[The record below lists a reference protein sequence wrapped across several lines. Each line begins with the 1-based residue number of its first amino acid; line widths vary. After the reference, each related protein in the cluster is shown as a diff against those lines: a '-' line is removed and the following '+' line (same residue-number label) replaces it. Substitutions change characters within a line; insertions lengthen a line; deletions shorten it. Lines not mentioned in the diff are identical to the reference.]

1 MTTDAKVQIG
11 LSTDFLEG
19 TSVTTP
25 AGANLFR
32 EGVVLSDPDDAQGRA
47 NVRQLSTQLL
57 NSDKG
62 IVTNTVIHGV
72 TTGGGGG
79 YHDVKVTPSGALTVE
94 AVVTGTVSIV
104 TAPSGSNASVAA
116 STSQVTLLAANT
128 NRKGATVFNDS
139 ASSDLKLSLGSTA
152 SATSFTIVVAPQGYY
167 EVPFSYTGIITGIWA
182 AAVGSA
188 RMTELV

>member
-32 EGVVLSDPDDAQGRA
+32 EGVVISDPEIAEARCE
-47 NVRQLSTQLL
+47 VRQIGTELTASDWGVVTHSIIQGHSTAM
-57 NSDKG
+57 
-62 IVTNTVIHGV
+62 
-72 TTGGGGG
+72 GGA

-94 AVVTGTVSIV
+94 AVVTGTVSISK
-104 TAPSGSNASVAA
+104 APTGSNASVAA

-152 SATSFTIVVAPQGYY
+152 SATSFTIVIAPQGYY